1 MAMALEQQGDARA
14 LVGQGDA
21 LLADGQ
27 VREAAAAYAQAVQV
41 DPSAVGGHLGL
52 AEANLALGATGIVY
66 MACRQVQMLAPD
78 GADAALARA
87 ILFVVERRYDAAV
100 KELDRVAELDPGR
113 AYAHA
118 LRGYCLRRIGRNGD
132 GALAE
137 AKSARLSGNRELAQL
152 FPQVETPAAPVYG
165 AAAPSPFSA
174 TPPQPA
180 SPPEPVGPR
189 PWSERSQFERQ
200 MTRVRFATA
209 NNAIVTKALIAI
221 NVAVY
226 FVGAVIAGNLL
237 EPAQNSSPLYQFGVQ
252 QGSLI
257 AADPVQAYRL
267 VTAMFLHIAWWH
279 IGVNML
285 SLWFVGVL
293 TERMF
298 GSGKYLLIY
307 FVSGI
312 AGGVLSAVLMPDVP
326 SLGASGAIFGIFGAF
341 GAYILMRR
349 RQLGPAGN
357 YLIGQWLFYLV
368 LNLVIS
374 FSFSGIDAWDHM
386 GGLAAGFI
394 LGAILVASAG
404 KNRSTRRYIA

>member
-1 MAMALEQQGDARA
+1 MDQVTDARGLA
-14 LVGQGDA
+14 SRGEELLLQGKVQEAGAEFSQAAQLDPQLV
-21 LLADGQ
+21 
-27 VREAAAAYAQAVQV
+27 EA
-41 DPSAVGGHLGL
+41 HLGL
-52 AEANLALGATGIVY
+52 AEVNLALGAYGIVY
-66 MACRQVQMLAPD
+66 VACRRVIDLAPD
-78 GADAALARA
+78 TADGALARA
-87 ILFVVERRYDAAV
+87 ILYTLDRRYDAAIT
-100 KELDRVAELDPGR
+100 ELERVESLDPGR

-118 LRGYCLRRIGRNGD
+118 LRGYCLRRVGRNGD
-132 GALAE
+132 AALAE

-152 FPQVETPAAPVYG
+152 FPQVEAPAAPVYG
-165 AAAPSPFSA
+165 AAAPSPFSDTPSQPTA
-174 TPPQPA
+174 PPQPA
-180 SPPEPVGPR
+180 GPR

-209 NNAIVTKALIAI
+209 NNAIVTKTLIAI

-226 FVGAVIAGNLL
+226 FIGAVIAGNLL
-237 EPAQNSSPLYQFGVQ
+237 QPAQDSSPLYQFGVQ

-257 AADPVQAYRL
+257 AQDPIQAYRL
-267 VTAMFLHIAWWH
+267 ITAMFLHIAWWH

-293 TERMF
+293 TERIF
-298 GSGKYLLIY
+298 GSGKYLLLY

-312 AGGVLSAVLMPDVP
+312 AGGIVSAVLMPTVP

-394 LGAILVASAG
+394 LGAIFVATSG
-404 KNRSTRRYIA
+404 NNRSTRRYIV